1 MSNRFNHIFCK
12 IKAREEYIVESR
24 KVMEEQDA
32 AYAESLRIDQ
42 EKDAKKADK
51 MAREKVRFFFLF
63 VFFCFFLFFVFF
75 LAFPTFQC

>member
-1 MSNRFNHIFCK
+1 
-12 IKAREEYIVESR
+12 
-24 KVMEEQDA
+24 MEEQDA

-51 MAREKVRFFFLF
+51 MAREKSGFLLLFFCLF
-63 VFFCFFLFFVFF
+63 VFLLLLFF